1 VAAEDDAVAEH
12 NFIIEAA
19 IVLAAA
25 IVGVVLAE
33 RLKLGSVLGYLVA
46 GLVIGPAGF
55 AFIADVEAT
64 RTLAELG
71 VVFLLFMV
79 GLELPLERIRVMP
92 PTIFL
97 LGGGQI
103 LLTGAL
109 IAGIVVALGGPASA
123 AVVVG
128 GALALSST
136 AIVLRLLSDRHE
148 LNSRF
153 GRAAFGILIMQD
165 LVVGPL
171 IVGVLA
177 LGQGPNSVA
186 TALGLAFVKAVL
198 AMALILGVGRLALRP
213 IFAPVAAARR
223 PEIFAAL
230 TLLVVLAA
238 GIATQAAGL
247 SMAFGALLAGMLVAE
262 SPYRH
267 QVAVEIQPFRGL
279 LLGLFFISVGMSLD
293 VAVLRQHIVTILLL
307 TVTLV
312 VGKTLVLAG
321 IARLTMLPTGQA
333 LRLGL
338 LLSQGGEFAFVLLGV
353 GFGERILS
361 LDDRQQLVVVVILSM
376 MLTPLLAEAGR
387 LLAPRI
393 ERRTYGRAEAAP
405 EIVGLKDHV
414 LIAGYGRV
422 GRAVAQRLT
431 AAGIT
436 WVALDLD
443 PHRVTQAR
451 RQGLQVHF
459 GDADRPEILEAFA
472 VEQARAVVVA
482 VDNPKVALQLTALLH
497 YVLPQ
502 IPILARAYDEAHA
515 AELEHAGAAH
525 VIPEPAPIGAKIAE
539 LILKVP
545 GLDERPE

>member
-1 VAAEDDAVAEH
+1 MSEQG
-12 NFIIEAA
+12 FIIGAV
-19 IVLAAA
+19 IVLGAA
-25 IVGVVLAE
+25 IVGVLLAE
-33 RLKLGSVLGYLVA
+33 RLKLGAVLGYLVA

-55 AFIADVEAT
+55 ALVADVEAT
-64 RTLAELG
+64 QTLAELG

-92 PTIFL
+92 PAIL
-97 LGGGQI
+97 WLGGGQI
-103 LLTGAL
+103 LLTGAA
-109 IAGIVVALGGPASA
+109 IAGIIAAFGGSASA
-123 AVVVG
+123 AVLVG
-128 GALALSST
+128 GALSLSST
-136 AIVLRLLSDRHE
+136 AIVLRLLAERHE

-177 LGQGPNSVA
+177 LGRGPESVA
-186 TALGLAFVKAVL
+186 AALGFAFLKAIA
-198 AMALILGVGRLALRP
+198 AMVLILGVGRFALRP
-213 IFAPVAAARR
+213 VFAPVAAARR

-238 GIATQAAGL
+238 AIATQAAGL
-247 SMAFGALLAGMLVAE
+247 SMAFGAMLAGMLVAE

-279 LLGLFFISVGMSLD
+279 LLGLFFMTVGMSLD
-293 VAVLRQHIVTILLL
+293 VAVLRQQIATVLPL
-307 TVTLV
+307 TLALIA
-312 VGKTLVLAG
+312 GKSVLTAG
-321 IARLTMLPTGQA
+321 LARLVMLPTGQA

-353 GFGERILS
+353 GFGEHILS
-361 LDDRQQLVVVVILSM
+361 LGDRQQLVAAVILSM

-387 LLAPRI
+387 RLAPRI
-393 ERRTYGRAEAAP
+393 ERRTYGRAETAAP
-405 EIVGLKDHV
+405 ETAALKDHV
-414 LIAGYGRV
+414 IIAGYGRV

-431 AAGIT
+431 AAGIA
-436 WVALDLD
+436 WVGLDLD

-497 YVLPQ
+497 YVLPE
-502 IPILARAYDEAHA
+502 IPVLARAYDEAHA
-515 AELEHAGAAH
+515 EELERAGAAH
-525 VIPEPAPIGAKIAE
+525 VIPEPAPIGARIAE
-539 LILKVP
+539 IILNGPDP
-545 GLDERPE
+545 GSRSE

>member
-1 VAAEDDAVAEH
+1 VAEGDAVPEQ

-19 IVLAAA
+19 IVLGAA
-25 IVGVVLAE
+25 IVGVLLAE
-33 RLKLGSVLGYLVA
+33 RLRLGSVLGYLVA
-46 GLVIGPAGF
+46 GVVIGPAGF
-55 AFIADVEAT
+55 GFVTDVEAT
-64 RTLAELG
+64 QTLADLG

-92 PTIFL
+92 PAIL
-97 LGGGQI
+97 ALGGGQI
-103 LLTGAL
+103 LLTGAA
-109 IAGIVVALGGPASA
+109 IAGVVVALGGSVSA
-123 AVVVG
+123 AIVVG

-136 AIVLRLLSDRHE
+136 AIVLRLLADRRE

-153 GRAAFGILIMQD
+153 GRAAFGTLIMQD

-186 TALGLAFVKAVL
+186 AALGFAFVKAIL
-198 AMALILGVGRLALRP
+198 AMTLILGVGRLALRP

-279 LLGLFFISVGMSLD
+279 LLGLFFMTVAMSLD
-293 VAVLRQHIVTILLL
+293 VNVLRQQIATIVPL
-307 TVTLV
+307 TLALI
-312 VGKTLVLAG
+312 VGKSLLIAG
-321 IARLTMLPTGQA
+321 LARLVMLPTGQS

-353 GFGERILS
+353 AFGERILS
-361 LDDRQQLVVVVILSM
+361 LDDRQQLVVIVILSM

-393 ERRTYGRAEAAP
+393 ERRTYGRAEAMP
-405 EIVGLKDHV
+405 EMPSLKDHV
-414 LIAGYGRV
+414 IIAGYGRV

-431 AAGIT
+431 AAGIA

-443 PHRVTQAR
+443 PHRVSQAR
-451 RQGLQVHF
+451 RQGLEVHF

-472 VEQARAVVVA
+472 VEQARALVVA
-482 VDNPKVALQLTALLH
+482 VDSPKVTLQLTALIH
-497 YVLPQ
+497 YVLPEL
-502 IPILARAYDEAHA
+502 PILARAYDDAHA
-515 AELEHAGAAH
+515 AELERAGATH

-539 LILKVP
+539 LILKGP
-545 GLDERPE
+545 GVDDRPA

>member
-1 VAAEDDAVAEH
+1 MPEQ
-12 NFIIEAA
+12 NFIVEAA
-19 IVLAAA
+19 VVLAAA
-25 IVGVVLAE
+25 IVGVLLAE

-46 GLVIGPAGF
+46 GLIIGPAGF
-55 AFIADVEAT
+55 RFVTDIEAVH
-64 RTLAELG
+64 TLAELG

-92 PTIFL
+92 AAIFW
-97 LGGGQI
+97 LGGGQM
-103 LLTGAL
+103 LLTGGAV
-109 IAGIVVALGGPASA
+109 AAVIVAFGGTASA

-128 GALALSST
+128 GALTLSST

-177 LGQGPNSVA
+177 LGQGPDSVA
-186 TALGLAFVKAVL
+186 AALGLAFVKAIL

-238 GIATQAAGL
+238 GIATEAAGL

-279 LLGLFFISVGMSLD
+279 LLGLFFMTVGMSLD

-312 VGKTLVLAG
+312 AGKTLILAG
-321 IARLTMLPTGQA
+321 IARLAMLPTGQA

-361 LDDRQQLVVVVILSM
+361 LGDRQQLVVVVILSM

-393 ERRTYGRAEAAP
+393 ERRTYGRSEAAP
-405 EIVGLKDHV
+405 AMVGLKDHV
-414 LIAGYGRV
+414 IIAGYGRV

-436 WVALDLD
+436 WAALDLD

-515 AELEHAGAAH
+515 AELERAGAAH

-539 LILKVP
+539 LILKGP

>member
-1 VAAEDDAVAEH
+1 MPEQ
-12 NFIIEAA
+12 NFIVDAA

-25 IVGVVLAE
+25 IGGVLLTE
-33 RLKLGSVLGYLVA
+33 RLKLGPVLGYLVA

-55 AFIADVEAT
+55 ALVSNVAAT
-64 RTLAELG
+64 QTLAELG
-71 VVFLLFMV
+71 VVFLLFTV

-92 PTIFL
+92 PAILL

-103 LLTGAL
+103 LLTGA
-109 IAGIVVALGGPASA
+109 AV
-123 AVVVG
+123 AVVIIGFGGSVGAAILVG
-128 GALALSST
+128 GALSLSST
-136 AIVLRLLSDRHE
+136 AIVLRLLSDRRE

-153 GRAAFGILIMQD
+153 GRAAFGILILQD

-177 LGQGPNSVA
+177 LEKGPDSVA
-186 TALGLAFVKAVL
+186 AALGFALLKAVL

-213 IFAPVAAARR
+213 VFAPVAAARR

-279 LLGLFFISVGMSLD
+279 LLGLFFMAVGMSLD
-293 VAVLRQHIVTILLL
+293 TTVLRAQIATVLPL
-307 TVTLV
+307 TLALI
-312 VGKTLVLAG
+312 VGKSAITAALAWL
-321 IARLTMLPTGQA
+321 IMLPTGQA

-353 GFGERILS
+353 GFGARILS

-393 ERRTYGRAEAAP
+393 ERRTYGRAEAAQP
-405 EIVGLKDHV
+405 ETAGLQDHV
-414 LIAGYGRV
+414 IIAGYGRV

-431 AAGIT
+431 AAGIG

-443 PHRVTQAR
+443 PHRAAQAR
-451 RQGLQVHF
+451 RQGLPVHF

-472 VEQARAVVVA
+472 VERARALVVA

-497 YVLPQ
+497 YVLPGL
-502 IPILARAYDEAHA
+502 PILARAYDEAHA
-515 AELEHAGAAH
+515 AELERAGAVH
-525 VIPEPAPIGAKIAE
+525 VIPEPAPIGATIAQ
-539 LILKVP
+539 LILSLP
-545 GLDERPE
+545 GDRPPG

>member
-1 VAAEDDAVAEH
+1 VAAEVDAVPEQ
-12 NFIIEAA
+12 NFIVEAA
-19 IVLAAA
+19 VVLAAA
-25 IVGVVLAE
+25 IVGVLLAE

-46 GLVIGPAGF
+46 GLIIGPAGF
-55 AFIADVEAT
+55 GFVTDIEAVH
-64 RTLAELG
+64 TLAELG

-92 PTIFL
+92 AAIFW
-97 LGGGQI
+97 LGGGQM
-103 LLTGAL
+103 LLTGA
-109 IAGIVVALGGPASA
+109 AVAAVIVAFGGTASA

-128 GALALSST
+128 GALTLSST

-177 LGQGPNSVA
+177 LGQGPDSVA
-186 TALGLAFVKAVL
+186 AALGLAFVKAIL

-238 GIATQAAGL
+238 GIATEAAGL

-279 LLGLFFISVGMSLD
+279 LLGLFFMTVGMSLD

-312 VGKTLVLAG
+312 AGKTLILAG
-321 IARLTMLPTGQA
+321 IARLAMLPTGQA

-361 LDDRQQLVVVVILSM
+361 LGDRQQLVVVVILSM

-393 ERRTYGRAEAAP
+393 ERRTYGRSEAAP
-405 EIVGLKDHV
+405 AMVGLKDHV
-414 LIAGYGRV
+414 IIAGYGRV

-436 WVALDLD
+436 WAALDLD

-502 IPILARAYDEAHA
+502 IPILARAYDDAHA
-515 AELEHAGAAH
+515 AELERAGAAH

-539 LILKVP
+539 LILKGP

>member
-1 VAAEDDAVAEH
+1 MPEQ

-19 IVLAAA
+19 IVLGAA
-25 IVGVVLAE
+25 IVGVLLAE
-33 RLKLGSVLGYLVA
+33 RLRLGSVLGYLVA

-55 AFIADVEAT
+55 AFVTDVEAT
-64 RTLAELG
+64 QTLAELG
-71 VVFLLFMV
+71 VIFLLFMV

-92 PTIFL
+92 PAILL

-103 LLTGAL
+103 LFTGAA
-109 IAGIVVALGGPASA
+109 IGGIVVALGGNVSA

-136 AIVLRLLSDRHE
+136 AIVLRLLADRHE

-153 GRAAFGILIMQD
+153 GRAAFGTLIMQD

-186 TALGLAFVKAVL
+186 AALGFAFVKAIL
-198 AMALILGVGRLALRP
+198 AMALILGLGRLALRP

-293 VAVLRQHIVTILLL
+293 TAVLRQQIATVLPLALALIL
-307 TVTLV
+307 
-312 VGKTLVLAG
+312 GKCAIIAG
-321 IARLTMLPTGQA
+321 LARLAMLPTGQA

-361 LDDRQQLVVVVILSM
+361 LDDRQQLVVIVILSM

-393 ERRTYGRAEAAP
+393 ERRTYGRTEATP
-405 EIVGLKDHV
+405 EMPGLKDHV
-414 LIAGYGRV
+414 IIAGYGRV

-443 PHRVTQAR
+443 PHRVSQAR

-472 VEQARAVVVA
+472 VEQARALVVA

-497 YVLPQ
+497 YVLPEL
-502 IPILARAYDEAHA
+502 PILARAYDDAHA
-515 AELEHAGAAH
+515 AELERAGAAH

-539 LILKVP
+539 LILS
-545 GLDERPE
+545 GRGAGARPD

>member
-1 VAAEDDAVAEH
+1 VAEQ

-25 IVGVVLAE
+25 IVGVLLAE

-46 GLVIGPAGF
+46 GLVIGPAGL
-55 AFIADVEAT
+55 AFVTDVEAT

-92 PTIFL
+92 PAIL
-97 LGGGQI
+97 GLGGGQI
-103 LLTGAL
+103 LVTGAL

-128 GALALSST
+128 AALALSST
-136 AIVLRLLSDRHE
+136 AIVLRLLSDRRE

-186 TALGLAFVKAVL
+186 PALVLAFLKAIV

-247 SMAFGALLAGMLVAE
+247 SMAFGALLAGMLVAD

-279 LLGLFFISVGMSLD
+279 LLGLFFMTVGMSLD
-293 VAVLRQHIVTILLL
+293 VAVLRQHIMTILLL
-307 TVTLV
+307 TVALV
-312 VGKTLVLAG
+312 AGKTLVLAG
-321 IARLTMLPTGQA
+321 IARLAMLPTGQA

-361 LDDRQQLVVVVILSM
+361 LGDRPQLVVVVILSM

-387 LLAPRI
+387 FLAPRI
-393 ERRTYGRAEAAP
+393 ERRTYGHAEAVP
-405 EIVGLKDHV
+405 EMVGLKDHV
-414 LIAGYGRV
+414 IIAGYGRV

-451 RQGLQVHF
+451 RQGLHVHF

-472 VEQARAVVVA
+472 VEHARAVVVA

-539 LILKVP
+539 LILKGTGVH
-545 GLDERPE
+545 ERPE

>member
-1 VAAEDDAVAEH
+1 VSAQ
-12 NFIIEAA
+12 NFIVEAA
-19 IVLAAA
+19 IVLGAA
-25 IVGVVLAE
+25 IVGVLLAE
-33 RLKLGSVLGYLVA
+33 RLKLGSFLGYLVA

-55 AFIADVEAT
+55 AFVTDLEAT

-92 PTIFL
+92 PAIL
-97 LGGGQI
+97 WLGGGQI
-103 LLTGAL
+103 LLTGAA
-109 IAGIVVALGGPASA
+109 IAGIIVAFGGGVSA
-123 AVVVG
+123 AIVVG

-136 AIVLRLLSDRHE
+136 AIVLRLLSDRRE

-186 TALGLAFVKAVL
+186 AALGLAFVKAIV

-247 SMAFGALLAGMLVAE
+247 SMAFGALLAGMLMAE

-279 LLGLFFISVGMSLD
+279 LLGLFFMTVGMSLD
-293 VAVLRQHIVTILLL
+293 VAVLRQQIATVLPL
-307 TVTLV
+307 TLALI
-312 VGKTLVLAG
+312 VGKGVIIAG
-321 IARLTMLPTGQA
+321 LARLAMLPTGQA

-338 LLSQGGEFAFVLLGV
+338 LLSQGGEFAFVLLGL

-361 LDDRQQLVVVVILSM
+361 LDDRQQLVVIVILSM

-393 ERRTYGRAEAAP
+393 ERRTYGRTEPTAP
-405 EIVGLKDHV
+405 ELAGLKGHV
-414 LIAGYGRV
+414 IIAGYGRV

-497 YVLPQ
+497 YVLPE

-515 AELEHAGAAH
+515 AELERAGAAH

-539 LILKVP
+539 LILQGP
-545 GLDERPE
+545 GADDRPE

>member
-1 VAAEDDAVAEH
+1 MPEQ
-12 NFIIEAA
+12 NFIVDAA

-25 IVGVVLAE
+25 IGGVLVTE
-33 RLKLGSVLGYLVA
+33 RLRLGPVLGYLVA

-55 AFIADVEAT
+55 ALVSDVAAT
-64 RTLAELG
+64 QTLAELG
-71 VVFLLFMV
+71 VVFLLFTV

-92 PTIFL
+92 PAILL
-97 LGGGQI
+97 LGSGQI
-103 LLTGAL
+103 LLTGAAVATVI
-109 IAGIVVALGGPASA
+109 IAFGGSA
-123 AVVVG
+123 GAAILVG

-136 AIVLRLLSDRHE
+136 AIVLRLLSDRRE

-153 GRAAFGILIMQD
+153 GRAAFGILILQD

-177 LGQGPNSVA
+177 LGKGPDSVA
-186 TALGLAFVKAVL
+186 AALALALFKAGV

-279 LLGLFFISVGMSLD
+279 LLGLFFMTVGMSLD
-293 VAVLRQHIVTILLL
+293 TTVLRAQIATIVPLTLALL
-307 TVTLV
+307 
-312 VGKTLVLAG
+312 VGKSAITAALAWL
-321 IARLTMLPTGQA
+321 IMLPTGQA

-353 GFGERILS
+353 GFGARILS
-361 LDDRQQLVVVVILSM
+361 LDDRQQLAVIVILSM

-393 ERRTYGRAEAAP
+393 ERRTYGRVEAVQP
-405 EIVGLKDHV
+405 ETVGLQDHV
-414 LIAGYGRV
+414 IIAGYGRV

-431 AAGIT
+431 AAGIA

-443 PHRVTQAR
+443 PHRASQAR
-451 RQGLQVHF
+451 RQGLPVHF

-472 VEQARAVVVA
+472 VERARALVVA

-497 YVLPQ
+497 YVLPAL
-502 IPILARAYDEAHA
+502 PILARAYDEAHA
-515 AELEHAGAAH
+515 AELERAGAAH
-525 VIPEPAPIGAKIAE
+525 VIPEPAPIGATIAD
-539 LILKVP
+539 LILNLPV
-545 GLDERPE
+545 DRPSS

>member
-1 VAAEDDAVAEH
+1 MPEQ
-12 NFIIEAA
+12 NFIVDAA

-25 IVGVVLAE
+25 IGGVLVTE
-33 RLKLGSVLGYLVA
+33 RLRLGPVLGYLVA

-55 AFIADVEAT
+55 ALVSDVAAT
-64 RTLAELG
+64 QTLAELG
-71 VVFLLFMV
+71 VVFLLFTV

-92 PTIFL
+92 PAILL
-97 LGGGQI
+97 LGSGQI
-103 LLTGAL
+103 LLTGAAVATVI
-109 IAGIVVALGGPASA
+109 IAFGGSA
-123 AVVVG
+123 GAAILVG

-136 AIVLRLLSDRHE
+136 AIVLRLLSDRRE

-153 GRAAFGILIMQD
+153 GRAAFGILILQD

-177 LGQGPNSVA
+177 LGKGPDSVA
-186 TALGLAFVKAVL
+186 AALALALLKAGV

-279 LLGLFFISVGMSLD
+279 LLGLFFMTVGMSLD
-293 VAVLRQHIVTILLL
+293 TTVLRAQIATIVPLTLALL
-307 TVTLV
+307 
-312 VGKTLVLAG
+312 VGKSAITAALAWL
-321 IARLTMLPTGQA
+321 IMLPTGQA

-353 GFGERILS
+353 GFGARILS
-361 LDDRQQLVVVVILSM
+361 LDDRQQLAVIVILSM

-393 ERRTYGRAEAAP
+393 ERRTYGRVEAVQP
-405 EIVGLKDHV
+405 ETVGLQDHV
-414 LIAGYGRV
+414 IIAGYGRV

-431 AAGIT
+431 AAGIA

-443 PHRVTQAR
+443 PHRASQAR
-451 RQGLQVHF
+451 RQGLPVHF

-472 VEQARAVVVA
+472 VERARALVVA

-497 YVLPQ
+497 YVLPAL
-502 IPILARAYDEAHA
+502 PILARAYDEAHA
-515 AELEHAGAAH
+515 AELERAGAAH
-525 VIPEPAPIGAKIAE
+525 VIPEPAPIGATIAD
-539 LILKVP
+539 LILNLPV
-545 GLDERPE
+545 DRPSS

>member
-1 VAAEDDAVAEH
+1 MAEQ

-25 IVGVVLAE
+25 IVGVLLAE

-46 GLVIGPAGF
+46 GLVIGPAGL
-55 AFIADVEAT
+55 AFVTDVEAT

-71 VVFLLFMV
+71 VVFVLFMV

-92 PTIFL
+92 PAIL
-97 LGGGQI
+97 GLGGGQI
-103 LLTGAL
+103 LITGAL

-128 GALALSST
+128 ASLALSST
-136 AIVLRLLSDRHE
+136 AIVLRLLSDRRE

-177 LGQGPNSVA
+177 LGQGPKSVA
-186 TALGLAFVKAVL
+186 PALVRLLKAIV

-247 SMAFGALLAGMLVAE
+247 SMAFGALLAGMLVAD

-279 LLGLFFISVGMSLD
+279 LLGLFFMTVGMSLD
-293 VAVLRQHIVTILLL
+293 VAVLRQHIMTILLL
-307 TVTLV
+307 TVALV
-312 VGKTLVLAG
+312 AGKTLVLAG
-321 IARLTMLPTGQA
+321 IARLAMLPTGQA

-361 LDDRQQLVVVVILSM
+361 LGDRQQLVVVVILSM

-387 LLAPRI
+387 FLAPRI
-393 ERRTYGRAEAAP
+393 ERRTYGHAEAVP
-405 EIVGLKDHV
+405 EMVGLKNHV
-414 LIAGYGRV
+414 IIAGYGRV

-451 RQGLQVHF
+451 RQGLHVHF

-472 VEQARAVVVA
+472 VEHARAVVVA

-539 LILKVP
+539 LILKGTGV
-545 GLDERPE
+545 DERPE

>member
-1 VAAEDDAVAEH
+1 
-12 NFIIEAA
+12 
-19 IVLAAA
+19 VL
-25 IVGVVLAE
+25 LAE
-33 RLKLGSVLGYLVA
+33 RLKLGAILGYLVA

-55 AFIADVEAT
+55 AFVTDLEAT

-92 PTIFL
+92 PAIL
-97 LGGGQI
+97 WLGGGQI
-103 LLTGAL
+103 LLTGAV
-109 IAGIVVALGGPASA
+109 IAGIIVAFGSPASA
-123 AVVVG
+123 AVLVG

-136 AIVLRLLSDRHE
+136 AIVLRLLAERRE

-177 LGQGPNSVA
+177 LGQGPESVA
-186 TALGLAFVKAVL
+186 AALGLAFLKAVA
-198 AMALILGVGRLALRP
+198 AMVLILGVGRFALRP
-213 IFAPVAAARR
+213 VFAPVAAARR

-238 GIATQAAGL
+238 AFATQTAGL

-279 LLGLFFISVGMSLD
+279 LLGLFFMTVGMSLD
-293 VAVLRQHIVTILLL
+293 VAVLRQQIA
-307 TVTLV
+307 TVLPFTLALI
-312 VGKTLVLAG
+312 VGKTAITAG
-321 IARLTMLPTGQA
+321 LARLAMLPTGQA

-361 LDDRQQLVVVVILSM
+361 LDDRQQLVAVVILTM

-387 LLAPRI
+387 RLAPRI
-393 ERRTYGRAEAAP
+393 ERRTYGRTEKTTP
-405 EIVGLKDHV
+405 EVAGLKDHV
-414 LIAGYGRV
+414 IIAGYGRV

-497 YVLPQ
+497 YVLPE

-515 AELEHAGAAH
+515 DELERAGAAH
-525 VIPEPAPIGAKIAE
+525 VIPEPAPIGARIAE
-539 LILKVP
+539 IILNGPDP
-545 GLDERPE
+545 GGHAE

>member
-1 VAAEDDAVAEH
+1 VAAEGNAVAEQ
-12 NFIIEAA
+12 NFIVEAA
-19 IVLAAA
+19 IVLGAA
-25 IVGVVLAE
+25 IVGVLLAE
-33 RLKLGSVLGYLVA
+33 RLRLGSVLGYLVA
-46 GLVIGPAGF
+46 GVAIGPAGLGF
-55 AFIADVEAT
+55 VTNIEAT
-64 RTLAELG
+64 QTLAELG

-92 PTIFL
+92 PAIL
-97 LGGGQI
+97 WLGGGQI
-103 LLTGAL
+103 LLTG
-109 IAGIVVALGGPASA
+109 VAVGVLVMAFGGGVSA

-136 AIVLRLLSDRHE
+136 AIVLRLLADRHE

-153 GRAAFGILIMQD
+153 GRAAFGTLIMQD

-177 LGQGPNSVA
+177 LGQGPDSVA
-186 TALGLAFVKAVL
+186 TALGLAFVKAIL

-213 IFAPVAAARR
+213 VFAPVAAARR

-279 LLGLFFISVGMSLD
+279 LLGLFFMTVGMSLD
-293 VAVLRQHIVTILLL
+293 VGVLRQQIATIVPL
-307 TVTLV
+307 TLALI
-312 VGKTLVLAG
+312 VGKSLLIAVLAR
-321 IARLTMLPTGQA
+321 IAMLPTGQS

-361 LDDRQQLVVVVILSM
+361 LDDRQQLVVIVILSM

-393 ERRTYGRAEAAP
+393 ERRTYGRGEAAP
-405 EIVGLKDHV
+405 EMPGLKDHV
-414 LIAGYGRV
+414 IIAGYGRV

-436 WVALDLD
+436 WAALDLD

-451 RQGLQVHF
+451 RQGLPVHF
-459 GDADRPEILEAFA
+459 GDADRPEILESFA
-472 VEQARAVVVA
+472 VEHARALVVA

-502 IPILARAYDEAHA
+502 LTILARAYDDAHA
-515 AELEHAGAAH
+515 AELERAGATH
-525 VIPEPAPIGAKIAE
+525 VIPEPSPIGATIAE
-539 LILKVP
+539 LILQGP
-545 GLDERPE
+545 GSSGTSV

>member
-1 VAAEDDAVAEH
+1 MPEQ
-12 NFIIEAA
+12 NFIAEAA
-19 IVLAAA
+19 IVLGAA
-25 IVGVVLAE
+25 IVGVLLAE
-33 RLKLGSVLGYLVA
+33 RLKLGPVVGYLVA
-46 GLVIGPAGF
+46 GLAVGPAGF
-55 AFIADVEAT
+55 AFVTDLEAT

-92 PTIFL
+92 PVIL
-97 LGGGQI
+97 WLGGSQI
-103 LLTGAL
+103 LLTGAAVAGL
-109 IAGIVVALGGPASA
+109 IVAFGGGAGA
-123 AVVVG
+123 AIVVG

-186 TALGLAFVKAVL
+186 AALGLALVKAIL

-223 PEIFAAL
+223 PEVFAAL

-267 QVAVEIQPFRGL
+267 QVAVEVQPFRGL
-279 LLGLFFISVGMSLD
+279 LLGLFFMTVGMSLD
-293 VAVLRQHIVTILLL
+293 VTVLRQQMATVLPL
-307 TVTLV
+307 TLALIF
-312 VGKTLVLAG
+312 GKAAIITGL
-321 IARLTMLPTGQA
+321 ARLTMLPTGQA
-333 LRLGL
+333 LRLGM

-353 GFGERILS
+353 GFGEQILGQG
-361 LDDRQQLVVVVILSM
+361 DRQQLVVIVILSM
-376 MLTPLLAEAGR
+376 MVTPLLAEGGR
-387 LLAPRI
+387 FLAPRI
-393 ERRTYGRAEAAP
+393 ERRTYGRTDTAAP
-405 EIVGLKDHV
+405 ETAGLKDHV
-414 LIAGYGRV
+414 IIAGYGRV

-431 AAGIT
+431 AAGVT

-443 PHRVTQAR
+443 PHRVTHAR
-451 RQGLQVHF
+451 RQGLRVHF

-472 VEQARAVVVA
+472 VEQARAVVIA

-497 YVLPQ
+497 YVLPT
-502 IPILARAYDEAHA
+502 IPILARAYDETHA
-515 AELEHAGAAH
+515 TELERAGAAH

-539 LILKVP
+539 LILTQP
-545 GLDERPE
+545 DPEI

>member
-1 VAAEDDAVAEH
+1 VSEQD
-12 NFIIEAA
+12 FIIEAV
-19 IVLAAA
+19 IVLGAA
-25 IVGVVLAE
+25 IVGVLLAE
-33 RLKLGSVLGYLVA
+33 RLKISAILGYLVA

-55 AFIADVEAT
+55 ALVTDLEAT

-92 PTIFL
+92 PAIL
-97 LGGGQI
+97 WLGGGQI
-103 LLTGAL
+103 LLTGAA
-109 IAGIVVALGGPASA
+109 IAGIIAAFGGLASA
-123 AVVVG
+123 AVLVG

-136 AIVLRLLSDRHE
+136 AIVLRLLSERRE

-177 LGQGPNSVA
+177 LGQGPESVV
-186 TALGLAFVKAVL
+186 TALGLAFLKAIA
-198 AMALILGVGRLALRP
+198 AMVLILGVGRFALRP

-238 GIATQAAGL
+238 AFATQAAGL

-279 LLGLFFISVGMSLD
+279 LLGLFFMTVGMSLD
-293 VAVLRQHIVTILLL
+293 VAVLRQQIATVLPL
-307 TVTLV
+307 TLAMI
-312 VGKTLVLAG
+312 VGKTAMTAIL
-321 IARLTMLPTGQA
+321 ARLAMLPTGQA

-353 GFGERILS
+353 GFGEQILS
-361 LDDRQQLVVVVILSM
+361 LDDRQQLVAVVILTM

-387 LLAPRI
+387 RLAPRI
-393 ERRTYGRAEAAP
+393 ERRTYGGTEKAAP
-405 EIVGLKDHV
+405 EIAGLKDHV
-414 LIAGYGRV
+414 IIAGYGRV

-431 AAGIT
+431 AAGIA

-497 YVLPQ
+497 YVLPE

-515 AELEHAGAAH
+515 EELERAGATH
-525 VIPEPAPIGAKIAE
+525 VIPEPAPIGARIAE
-539 LILKVP
+539 IILNGP
-545 GLDERPE
+545 DPSGHAE

>member
-1 VAAEDDAVAEH
+1 MAEH

-55 AFIADVEAT
+55 AFITDVEAT

-92 PTIFL
+92 PVIFL

-109 IAGIVVALGGPASA
+109 IAGIVVAFGGRASA

-186 TALGLAFVKAVL
+186 TALGLAFVKAIL

-293 VAVLRQHIVTILLL
+293 TAVLRQQIATVLPL
-307 TVTLV
+307 TLALI
-312 VGKTLVLAG
+312 VGKSIIIAG
-321 IARLTMLPTGQA
+321 LARLVMLPTGQA

-361 LDDRQQLVVVVILSM
+361 LDDRQQLVVIVILSM

-387 LLAPRI
+387 FLAPRI
-393 ERRTYGRAEAAP
+393 ERRTYGRSEAAAP
-405 EIVGLKDHV
+405 EIAGLKDHV
-414 LIAGYGRV
+414 IIAGYGRV

-497 YVLPQ
+497 YVLPAV
-502 IPILARAYDEAHA
+502 PILARAYDEAHA
-515 AELEHAGAAH
+515 AELERAGAAH
-525 VIPEPAPIGAKIAE
+525 VIPEPAPIGAKIAS
-539 LILKVP
+539 LILESRDQP
-545 GLDERPE
+545 PA

>member
-1 VAAEDDAVAEH
+1 VSEQD
-12 NFIIEAA
+12 FIIEAV
-19 IVLAAA
+19 IVLGAA
-25 IVGVVLAE
+25 IVGVLLAE
-33 RLKLGSVLGYLVA
+33 RLKLGAVLGYLVA
-46 GLVIGPAGF
+46 GLVVGPAGF
-55 AFIADVEAT
+55 ALVHDIAAT
-64 RTLAELG
+64 QTLAELG
-71 VVFLLFMV
+71 VVFLMFMV

-92 PTIFL
+92 PAILL

-103 LLTGAL
+103 LVTGAVV
-109 IAGIVVALGGPASA
+109 AGIIVAFGGLASTA
-123 AVVVG
+123 ILVG
-128 GALALSST
+128 GSLALSST
-136 AIVLRLLSDRHE
+136 AIVLRLLSERHE

-177 LGQGPNSVA
+177 LGQGPESVA
-186 TALGLAFVKAVL
+186 AALGLALLKAIA
-198 AMALILGVGRLALRP
+198 AMVLILGVGRFALRP
-213 IFAPVAAARR
+213 VFAPVAAARR

-238 GIATQAAGL
+238 AMATQAAGL

-267 QVAVEIQPFRGL
+267 QVAVEILPFRGL
-279 LLGLFFISVGMSLD
+279 LLGLFFMTVGMSLD
-293 VAVLRQHIVTILLL
+293 VAVLRQQITTVVPL
-307 TVTLV
+307 TLAMIA
-312 VGKTLVLAG
+312 GKTVITAG
-321 IARLTMLPTGQA
+321 LARLAMLPTGQA
-333 LRLGL
+333 FRLGL

-361 LDDRQQLVVVVILSM
+361 LDDRQQLVVVVIITM

-387 LLAPRI
+387 RLAPRI
-393 ERRTYGRAEAAP
+393 ERRTYGRAETAAS
-405 EIVGLKDHV
+405 ETADLRDHV
-414 LIAGYGRV
+414 IIAGYGRV

-431 AAGIT
+431 AAGIA

-472 VEQARAVVVA
+472 VEQARAVVVT
-482 VDNPKVALQLTALLH
+482 VDNPRVALQLTALVH

-515 AELEHAGAAH
+515 DELERAGAAH
-525 VIPEPAPIGAKIAE
+525 VIPEPAPIGATIAE
-539 LILKVP
+539 LILHP
-545 GLDERPE
+545 PPPDGGGA

>member
-1 VAAEDDAVAEH
+1 VSEQGFIIDAV
-12 NFIIEAA
+12 IVLGAA
-19 IVLAAA
+19 IIGVL
-25 IVGVVLAE
+25 LAE
-33 RLKLGSVLGYLVA
+33 RLKLGAVLGYLVA
-46 GLVIGPAGF
+46 GLVIGPAGL
-55 AFIADVEAT
+55 ALVADVEAT
-64 RTLAELG
+64 QTLAELG

-92 PTIFL
+92 PAIL
-97 LGGGQI
+97 WLGGGQI
-103 LLTGAL
+103 LLTGAA
-109 IAGIVVALGGPASA
+109 IAGIIAAFGSPASA
-123 AVVVG
+123 AVLVG

-136 AIVLRLLSDRHE
+136 AIVLRLLAERHE

-177 LGQGPNSVA
+177 LGQGPESVA
-186 TALGLAFVKAVL
+186 TALGLAFLKAIA
-198 AMALILGVGRLALRP
+198 AMVLILGVGRFALRP

-238 GIATQAAGL
+238 AIATQAAGL

-279 LLGLFFISVGMSLD
+279 LLGLFFMTVGMSLD
-293 VAVLRQHIVTILLL
+293 VAVLRQQIATVLPL
-307 TVTLV
+307 TLALI
-312 VGKTLVLAG
+312 VGKSAITAG
-321 IARLTMLPTGQA
+321 LARLVMLPTGQA
-333 LRLGL
+333 VRLGL

-353 GFGERILS
+353 GFGEHILS
-361 LDDRQQLVVVVILSM
+361 LGDRQQLVAAVILSM

-387 LLAPRI
+387 RLAPRI
-393 ERRTYGRAEAAP
+393 ERRTFGRAETTTPETAA
-405 EIVGLKDHV
+405 LKDHV
-414 LIAGYGRV
+414 IIAGYGRV

-431 AAGIT
+431 AAGIA

-497 YVLPQ
+497 YVLPE

-515 AELEHAGAAH
+515 EELERAGAAH
-525 VIPEPAPIGAKIAE
+525 VIPEPAPIGARIAE
-539 LILKVP
+539 LILNGP
-545 GLDERPE
+545 PRGGHTG

>member
-1 VAAEDDAVAEH
+1 MAEH

-55 AFIADVEAT
+55 AFITDVEAT

-92 PTIFL
+92 PAIFL

-109 IAGIVVALGGPASA
+109 IAGIVVAFGGRASA

-186 TALGLAFVKAVL
+186 TALGLAFVKAIL

-267 QVAVEIQPFRGL
+267 QVAVEI
-279 LLGLFFISVGMSLD
+279 
-293 VAVLRQHIVTILLL
+293 
-307 TVTLV
+307 
-312 VGKTLVLAG
+312 
-321 IARLTMLPTGQA
+321 
-333 LRLGL
+333 
-338 LLSQGGEFAFVLLGV
+338 
-353 GFGERILS
+353 
-361 LDDRQQLVVVVILSM
+361 
-376 MLTPLLAEAGR
+376 
-387 LLAPRI
+387 
-393 ERRTYGRAEAAP
+393 
-405 EIVGLKDHV
+405 
-414 LIAGYGRV
+414 
-422 GRAVAQRLT
+422 
-431 AAGIT
+431 
-436 WVALDLD
+436 
-443 PHRVTQAR
+443 
-451 RQGLQVHF
+451 
-459 GDADRPEILEAFA
+459 
-472 VEQARAVVVA
+472 
-482 VDNPKVALQLTALLH
+482 
-497 YVLPQ
+497 
-502 IPILARAYDEAHA
+502 
-515 AELEHAGAAH
+515 
-525 VIPEPAPIGAKIAE
+525 
-539 LILKVP
+539 
-545 GLDERPE
+545 

>member
-1 VAAEDDAVAEH
+1 VAEH

-55 AFIADVEAT
+55 AFITDVEAT

-92 PTIFL
+92 PVIFL

-109 IAGIVVALGGPASA
+109 IAGIVVAFGGRASA

-186 TALGLAFVKAVL
+186 TALGLAFVKAIL

-293 VAVLRQHIVTILLL
+293 TAVLRQQIATVLPL
-307 TVTLV
+307 TLALI
-312 VGKTLVLAG
+312 VGKSIIIAG
-321 IARLTMLPTGQA
+321 LARLVMLPTGQA

-361 LDDRQQLVVVVILSM
+361 LDDRQQLVVIVILSM

-387 LLAPRI
+387 FLAPRI
-393 ERRTYGRAEAAP
+393 ERRTYGRSEAAAP
-405 EIVGLKDHV
+405 EIAGLKDHV
-414 LIAGYGRV
+414 IIAGYGRV

-497 YVLPQ
+497 YVLPAV
-502 IPILARAYDEAHA
+502 PILARAYDEAHA
-515 AELEHAGAAH
+515 AELERAGAAH
-525 VIPEPAPIGAKIAE
+525 VIPEPAPIGAKIAS
-539 LILKVP
+539 LILESRDQP
-545 GLDERPE
+545 PA

>member
-1 VAAEDDAVAEH
+1 VAEQ

-25 IVGVVLAE
+25 IVGVLLAE

-46 GLVIGPAGF
+46 GLVIGPAGL
-55 AFIADVEAT
+55 AFVTDVEAT

-71 VVFLLFMV
+71 VVFVLFMV

-92 PTIFL
+92 PAIL
-97 LGGGQI
+97 GLGGGQI
-103 LLTGAL
+103 LITGAL

-128 GALALSST
+128 ASLALSST
-136 AIVLRLLSDRHE
+136 AIVLRLLSDRRE

-177 LGQGPNSVA
+177 LGQGPKSVA
-186 TALGLAFVKAVL
+186 PALVRLLKAIV

-247 SMAFGALLAGMLVAE
+247 SMAFGALLAGMLVAD

-279 LLGLFFISVGMSLD
+279 LLGLFFMTVGMSLD
-293 VAVLRQHIVTILLL
+293 VAVLRQHIMTILLL
-307 TVTLV
+307 TVALV
-312 VGKTLVLAG
+312 AGKTLVLAG
-321 IARLTMLPTGQA
+321 IARLAMLPTGQA

-361 LDDRQQLVVVVILSM
+361 LGDRQQLVVVVILSM

-387 LLAPRI
+387 FLAPRI
-393 ERRTYGRAEAAP
+393 ERRTYGHAEAVP
-405 EIVGLKDHV
+405 EMVGLKNHV
-414 LIAGYGRV
+414 IIAGYGRV

-451 RQGLQVHF
+451 RQGLHVHF

-472 VEQARAVVVA
+472 VEHARAVVVA

-539 LILKVP
+539 LILKGTGV
-545 GLDERPE
+545 DERPE